1 MGQFLRKNNGNK
13 KIIIKIIL
21 TVIMAAGA
29 ILFITPLLWMVSASL
44 KKAGEVFAYPIKW
57 IPDELMFS
65 NYKFVWLNEYYPF
78 YIAYYNSIKVAF
90 LTIIGALFVCTTAA
104 YAFTMIEF
112 KGRNAIFMMFL
123 ATIMIPSQVTLI
135 PRFALFYKINL
146 YNNHLALIL
155 PGSFFVLGIF
165 LLRQFYL
172 SIPMELPESAKI
184 DGASHFVILTR
195 IIVPV
200 TKPAMISIVILVFI
214 TMWNEYLNPLIFI
227 TKKQLYT
234 IPLGLQALL
243 DDEMRFYNYIM
254 AAASSAIIT
263 VIIVF
268 LSMQKYFIQGITRT
282 GIKG

>member
-1 MGQFLRKNNGNK
+1 MGQFLRKNKEKNK
-13 KIIIKIIL
+13 FIIKIIL

-29 ILFITPLLWMVSASL
+29 LLFITPLLWMVSASL

-57 IPDELMFS
+57 IPDEFMFS
-65 NYKFVWLNEYYPF
+65 NYKFVWMNKYYPF
-78 YIAYYNSIKVAF
+78 YIAYYNSIKVTF
-90 LTIIGALFVCTTAA
+90 LTIIGALFICTTAA

-123 ATIMIPSQVTLI
+123 ATIMIPPQVTLI
-135 PRFALFYKINL
+135 PRYALFYKFNL

-195 IIVPV
+195 IILPV
-200 TKPAMISIVILVFI
+200 TKPAMVSIIILVFI

-243 DDEMRFYNYIM
+243 DDEMRNYNYIM
-254 AAASSAIIT
+254 AAASSAIVT
-263 VIIVF
+263 VIVVF

>member
-1 MGQFLRKNNGNK
+1 MGQFLRKNKEKNK
-13 KIIIKIIL
+13 FIIKIIL

-29 ILFITPLLWMVSASL
+29 LLFITPLLWMVSASL

-57 IPDELMFS
+57 IPDEFMFS
-65 NYKFVWLNEYYPF
+65 NYKFVWMNKYYPF
-78 YIAYYNSIKVAF
+78 YIAYYNSIKVTF
-90 LTIIGALFVCTTAA
+90 LTIIGALFICTTAA

-135 PRFALFYKINL
+135 PRYALFYRFNL

-195 IIVPV
+195 IILPV
-200 TKPAMISIVILVFI
+200 TKPAMVSIIILVFI

-243 DDEMRFYNYIM
+243 DDEMRNYNYIM
-254 AAASSAIIT
+254 AAASSAIVT
-263 VIIVF
+263 VIVVF

>member
-1 MGQFLRKNNGNK
+1 MGQFLRKNKENK
-13 KIIIKIIL
+13 KFIIKIIL

-29 ILFITPLLWMVSASL
+29 ILFITPLIWMVSASL
-44 KKAGEVFAYPIKW
+44 KRAGEVFAYPIKW
-57 IPDELMFS
+57 IPEEFMFS
-65 NYKFVWLNEYYPF
+65 NYKFVWFNEYYPF
-78 YIAYYNSIKVAF
+78 YVAYYNSIKVTV

-135 PRFALFYKINL
+135 PRFALFYRFNL

-195 IIVPV
+195 IILPV
-200 TKPAMISIVILVFI
+200 TKPAMVSIIILVFI

-243 DDEMRFYNYIM
+243 DDEMRNYNYIM
-254 AAASSAIIT
+254 AAASSAIVT
-263 VIIVF
+263 VIVVF

>member
-1 MGQFLRKNNGNK
+1 MGQFLRKNK
-13 KIIIKIIL
+13 EKSKVIIKIIL
-21 TVIMAAGA
+21 TVIMVAGA
-29 ILFITPLLWMVSASL
+29 VLFITPLLWMVSASL

-57 IPDELMFS
+57 IPDKFMFS
-65 NYKFVWLNEYYPF
+65 NYKFVWMNQYYPF
-78 YIAYYNSIKVAF
+78 YIAYYNSIKVTF
-90 LTIIGALFVCTTAA
+90 LTIIGALFICTTAA

-123 ATIMIPSQVTLI
+123 ATIMIPPQVTLI
-135 PRFALFYKINL
+135 PRYALFYKFNL

-195 IIVPV
+195 IILPV
-200 TKPAMISIVILVFI
+200 TKPAMVSIIILVFI

-243 DDEMRFYNYIM
+243 DDEMRNYNYIM
-254 AAASSAIIT
+254 AAASSAIVT
-263 VIIVF
+263 VIVVF